1 MPDASPVEIRR
12 VADRE
17 IHVTW
22 SDGHRSVFPNK
33 MLRERC
39 PCAGCVHELTG
50 RRLLD
55 PRSVRE
61 DIRAEEIALV
71 GRYAIRV
78 RWSDGHGDR
87 DLHVPAAPGV
97 VPLRGL
103 PRRAAR
109 LARGAVRALAL
120 SCWRRASAGLAAGRS
135 RPCRFGT
142 GSGSSRTPGSSS
154 RARSRSA

>member
-12 VADRE
+12 VEDRE

-33 MLRERC
+33 VLRERC

-50 RRLLD
+50 QRLLD
-55 PRSVRE
+55 PRSVRP

-78 RWSDGHGDR
+78 RWSDGHATGIYTFR
-87 DLHVPAAPGV
+87 KLREWCPCEACRGPA
-97 VPLRGL
+97 
-103 PRRAAR
+103 
-109 LARGAVRALAL
+109 
-120 SCWRRASAGLAAGRS
+120 
-135 RPCRFGT
+135 
-142 GSGSSRTPGSSS
+142 RTS
-154 RARSRSA
+154 